1 MKSSYTPLPETDSD
15 PIDAL
20 IRLINR
26 AERLEALPR
35 TGWLISG
42 VSSPESVA
50 AHTYMVTLIAL
61 WIADTLGD
69 DCCSETVM
77 RMALI
82 HDIGEAIMTDLPGP
96 VKYFVGKDVL
106 DEAEHKAA
114 HKILDGAPESWGA
127 IYDRYEARDTLEAR
141 VVKAADHIQMMAKT
155 LQYAAQGRGDTER
168 FWRNPRNMND
178 FGIPIVREILDR
190 LKQHREDGAWF
201 SSSFD

>member
-1 MKSSYTPLPETDSD
+1 MSDTTSKPEHDDHLET
-15 PIDAL
+15 L
-20 IRLINR
+20 LRLIHR

-61 WIADTLGD
+61 WIADTLGE

-96 VKYFVGKDVL
+96 VKYFVGKEVL

-114 HKILDGAPESWGA
+114 HLILDDAPEQWGS
-127 IYDRYEARDTLEAR
+127 IYDRYEARDSLEAR

-155 LQYAAQGRGDTER
+155 LQYASQGRGDTDR
-168 FWRNPRNMND
+168 FWKNPRNMQD
-178 FGIPIVREILDR
+178 FGIPLVRQILDR
-190 LKQHREDGAWF
+190 LKQKREDGEWF
-201 SSSFD
+201 PSSFD